1 LSRQPGVPSPLQ
13 GAHLPRPRQGALW
26 PAAAALW
33 RGRRRG
39 WAVRVRPE
47 PRRGAAADAPGGAP
61 ALCARLGAGSRGH
74 IREEGSM
81 TSHTAAQT
89 EKTLLHHLQAF
100 QAGDVDAMMADYP
113 ADAMLMTPHG
123 VLKGHEQIRA
133 LFTQIFTDM
142 FPPDSTS
149 LEILQ

>member
-1 LSRQPGVPSPLQ
+1 
-13 GAHLPRPRQGALW
+13 
-26 PAAAALW
+26 
-33 RGRRRG
+33 
-39 WAVRVRPE
+39 
-47 PRRGAAADAPGGAP
+47 
-61 ALCARLGAGSRGH
+61 
-74 IREEGSM
+74 M

-100 QAGDVDAMMADYP
+100 RAGDVDAIMADYP
-113 ADAMLMTPHG
+113 ADAMLITPHG

-149 LEILQ
+149 LEILQQVIEGEIAYILWSGRSAHYTAPLGTDTFVMRDGKIVAQTFAAHLEAKQPA